1 MSKLRSLKLKRR
13 HFVSTAI
20 ASAGAFSLLPISGVL
35 AADQRKLIWTG
46 INFMQASG
54 NKELTPIPKYFPNI
68 YPSLE
73 DKKTNKVLYNKIPG
87 EWGATVGKSATHKI
101 VWVTEDTN
109 TANIAEEADLGIM
122 VAVSSDRAIGQK
134 YYSQFN
140 YTILVYEVQTYLFIF
155 DIEKFE
161 IIQSYPIR
169 IWSYDVA
176 EGKASE
182 DALQSRMLTSLGGRP
197 SQKGQ
202 INLPT
207 ILQNKLREID
217 LKDQKSVN
225 LRVTTVQSKGMTKKW
240 VTQAD
245 QKMADFH
252 AIVGNSLTNAVS
264 EQLKIPIQPFAPNGA
279 LFKLTTTFM
288 GASGGRRDTSYADKL
303 MNAAPIDIEIRA
315 LSKGIKVKKTPRP
328 GSDTL
333 FTNKIVMMVEI
344 QVGRWEKTDG
354 KEPQLKELIFKQNLM
369 AISREITTGIF
380 LNDWYYV
387 LDLHQ
392 RMFDWFFAEIGKGT
406 DYPKISRG
414 QRDKYKSREFLT
426 RIKTKDYPKFEL
438 EAQAL
443 RAALLR

>member
-13 HFVSTAI
+13 QFLSTAI
-20 ASAGAFSLLPISGVL
+20 TSAGAFSLLPISGVL

-54 NKELTPIPKYFPNI
+54 DQKLTPIPKYFPNI
-68 YPSLE
+68 YPILE
-73 DKKTNKVLYNKIPG
+73 DAKNKQVLYHKIPG
-87 EWGATVGKSATHKI
+87 EWGSPVGKSATHKI
-101 VWVTEDTN
+101 VWAKDTN
-109 TANIAEEADLGIM
+109 SANIAEDADLGIM
-122 VAVSSDRAIGQK
+122 VAVSSDRAIAQK
-134 YYSQFN
+134 YYSKFN

-182 DALQSRMLTSLGGRP
+182 DALQSRMLTSLGGKP

-217 LKDQKSVN
+217 LKDQESVN
-225 LRVTTVQSKGMTKKW
+225 LRVTTVQSKEMTKKW
-240 VTQAD
+240 VNEAD
-245 QKMADFH
+245 QKMADFN
-252 AIVGNSLTNAVS
+252 AIIGNSLTNAIS
-264 EQLKIPIQPFAPNGA
+264 EKLKIGIQPFAPNGA
-279 LFKLTTTFM
+279 LYKLTTTFIA
-288 GASGGRRDTSYADKL
+288 ASGERRDTGYADKL
-303 MNAAPIDIEIRA
+303 MNAAPIDIEIQA

-344 QVGRWEKTDG
+344 KVGRWEKTDG
-354 KEPQLKELIFKQNLM
+354 KKPQRKELIFKQDLL
-369 AISREITTGIF
+369 AISREISTGTF
-380 LNDWYYV
+380 SNDWYYV

-414 QRDKYKSREFLT
+414 QRDKFKSREFLT